1 MPQTGRKLTIYQ
13 KPTCTTCRQTVKLVE
28 ASGQD
33 FETVD
38 YYEQPFSRAALAA
51 LLKRAGLKPREVLRS
66 KEEIYKKL
74 KLGEKEL
81 SDEELVGLMVKHPDL
96 IQRPLV
102 DDGGTV
108 ILARPADS
116 VKKLLKK

>member
-1 MPQTGRKLTIYQ
+1 MSKTGRKLTIYQ
-13 KPTCTTCRQTVKLVE
+13 KPTCTTCRQAVKLIE

-33 FETVD
+33 FEAIN
-38 YYEQPFSRAALAA
+38 YYEHPFSKGALAS
-51 LLKRAGLKPREVLRS
+51 LLKRAGLTPRDVLRS

-74 KLGEKEL
+74 KLGEKHLSEDEL
-81 SDEELVGLMVKHPDL
+81 LGLMVTHPDL

-102 DDGGTV
+102 DAGSTV

-116 VKKLLKK
+116 LKKLLR